1 MNSPRRSL
9 GEALGATTRQP
20 ERFGIPNISDP
31 SQVTRPQQRTEPGKF
46 GKSSPDLG
54 LSDEPLTERTT
65 APRPNRW
72 AADVCARAG

>member
-31 SQVTRPQQRTEPGKF
+31 SQVTRPQQRT
-46 GKSSPDLG
+46 DLG
-54 LSDEPLTERTT
+54 KVQARLT
-65 APRPNRW
+65 
-72 AADVCARAG
+72 